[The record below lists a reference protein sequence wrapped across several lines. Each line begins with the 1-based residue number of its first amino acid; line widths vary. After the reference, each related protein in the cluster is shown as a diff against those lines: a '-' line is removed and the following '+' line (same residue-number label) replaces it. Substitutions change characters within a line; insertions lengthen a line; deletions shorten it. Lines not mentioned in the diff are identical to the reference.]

1 MKGRDYYLTPS
12 VRRRLKR
19 PLGRLLLAPQLKS
32 GSHLVEL
39 TEAKLVITVGDRVT
53 ETLHAIGRTP
63 DVQVVDRREMRVK
76 RAAPRVPFARQFQVS
91 NPAGRITQ
99 RSIVCVR
106 SAVRSRRKP
115 VRVLV
120 EGEEDLLA
128 IPAVIEAP
136 LGSLVYYGQPRVG
149 VVSVNV
155 DREAKLRARGT
166 LRRMTRR

>member
-32 GSHLVEL
+32 GWHLLEL

-63 DVQVVDRREMRVK
+63 DVQVVDEVERRVK
-76 RAAPRVPFARQFQVS
+76 RAAPRVPFAKQLQVR

-99 RSIVCVR
+99 RAIACIR
-106 SAVRSRRKP
+106 SAVRSRKKP
-115 VRVLV
+115 ARVLV